1 MVNGI
6 GLIPDVYGATPVKT
20 APRVVNADQGFKS
33 ILSSSMQLLN
43 DVNTLGKKAEGEEIA
58 FALGESDNLHD
69 LLIAE
74 QKASIALQYTVAIKN
89 KVIESYNSIMQMQI

>member
-1 MVNGI
+1 MVNGV
-6 GLIPDVYGATPVKT
+6 GLILDTYNTTTIKPS
-20 APRVVNADQGFKS
+20 APANSDQGFRA
-33 ILSSSMQLLN
+33 ILSNSMGLLN
-43 DVNTLGKKAEGEEIA
+43 DVNTLGKKAEAEEIA

-89 KVIESYNSIMQMQI
+89 KVIESYNSIMNMQI